1 MPSAATI
8 SKKTVEDVD
17 LAGKTVLV
25 RVDYNVPFRPGTV
38 EIADDSRIVASCD
51 TLKYLASKRCKIV
64 LASHLGRPG
73 GRVVEE
79 LRLKP
84 VAVRLSQL
92 TDYAVET
99 SLECTG
105 DRVREMARSLPCGGM
120 LMLENLRFDPGE
132 ESNDPDFASALASLA
147 EVFVNDA
154 FGAAHRAH
162 ASTEG
167 VAHLLPSAAG
177 LLMARELDM
186 LGGALRSPVRPFVA
200 VLGGA
205 KVSDKLGVLSHLAG
219 KVDILLVGGGMAAT
233 FFKAAGKSVGDSL
246 VEDSKID
253 EVSEFMRDAADKGV
267 DVRLPGDVVVADG
280 FSATASH
287 RVVASDGVPDG
298 WRIMDIGPEAA
309 GSFESALRPARTVI
323 WNGPMGVFEWE
334 PFAGGTERIAKALA
348 GLSEATTVVGGGSTA
363 EAVAT
368 LNLDGEM
375 THVSTGGGP
384 SLEFMEGKILPGVAA
399 LPDRD

>member
-120 LMLENLRFDPGE
+120 LMLENLRFDPRE
-132 ESNDPDFASALASLA
+132 ESNDPSFAQDLASLA
-147 EVFVNDA
+147 
-154 FGAAHRAH
+154 
-162 ASTEG
+162 
-167 VAHLLPSAAG
+167 
-177 LLMARELDM
+177 
-186 LGGALRSPVRPFVA
+186 
-200 VLGGA
+200 
-205 KVSDKLGVLSHLAG
+205 
-219 KVDILLVGGGMAAT
+219 I
-233 FFKAAGKSVGDSL
+233 
-246 VEDSKID
+246 
-253 EVSEFMRDAADKGV
+253 
-267 DVRLPGDVVVADG
+267 
-280 FSATASH
+280 
-287 RVVASDGVPDG
+287 
-298 WRIMDIGPEAA
+298 RI
-309 GSFESALRPARTVI
+309 LRPR
-323 WNGPMGVFEWE
+323 WRRW
-334 PFAGGTERIAKALA
+334 RRC
-348 GLSEATTVVGGGSTA
+348 S
-363 EAVAT
+363 
-368 LNLDGEM
+368 
-375 THVSTGGGP
+375 
-384 SLEFMEGKILPGVAA
+384 
-399 LPDRD
+399 